1 MPSIHLHTRQLLLIA
16 RDAVIRSRADAQRP
30 AALTAD
36 SILSIL
42 LSAASTEAFI
52 NEFAAYA
59 SPVYGGIDDGEPGPA
74 GIAIARCADVIRELE
89 DSRAPVYEKYVA
101 AAEVLGHAFSTGAA
115 PYQDFRQLIDLRN
128 GIMHMKGALDGEKHS
143 ALKATDAL
151 GQRGIAIPSAGPLGS
166 LAWFDRLM
174 TPAVALWAHDSA
186 LAMIIGFLAR
196 VPVREYYDPLGNY
209 RRSFQE
215 HPSAR

>member
-16 RDAVIRSRADAQRP
+16 RDTVIRARADAQRP
-30 AALTAD
+30 DALTTD
-36 SILSIL
+36 SILAIL

-59 SPVYGGIDDGEPGPA
+59 APVSEGIDDGEPGP
-74 GIAIARCADVIRELE
+74 GILIAKCAEVIRDLE
-89 DSRAPVYEKYVA
+89 DSRAPVYEKYLA
-101 AAEVLGHAFSTGAA
+101 AAEVLGRPFSTGSA
-115 PYQDFRQLIDLRN
+115 PYQDFGLLIDLRN
-128 GIMHMKGALDGEKHS
+128 GIMHMKGAFDGEKHS
-143 ALKATDAL
+143 ALRATDAL
-151 GQRGIAIPSAGPLGS
+151 GQRGIAIANTGSLGG

-174 TPAVALWAHDSA
+174 TPAVALWAHESA
-186 LAMIIGFLAR
+186 LAMIIGFLDR

-209 RRSFQE
+209 RRSFRE